1 MHEFTHTHTHTHT
14 KAMQELQGAVDTARA
29 SLAAKETH
37 TALLQTDVAVLHSE
51 LQELRV
57 TLADEVAAARLAALA
72 HKTKG
77 KQKQDRANEEDTQK
91 DETGVSLAVGVCG
104 GYSGTDYSSADRVKA
119 SMAFVIE
126 SMQGAVMSLPVFLP
140 RSRSVSRARA
150 HTHTR
155 THTPGAVVSV
165 GKNIQDGPKSAGTAG
180 NTEPAA
186 VYACNERGTITE
198 AIVNTGTDTAAV

>member
-1 MHEFTHTHTHTHT
+1 
-14 KAMQELQGAVDTARA
+14 MQELQGAVDTARA

-126 SMQGAVMSLPVFLP
+126 SMQGAVLSLPVFLP
-140 RSRSVSRARA
+140 RLLHTRSLSRARTRTHA
-150 HTHTR
+150 HTHQEPLYLWARIFR
-155 THTPGAVVSV
+155 TGRRVQGSRATQTP
-165 GKNIQDGPKSAGTAG
+165 QP
-180 NTEPAA
+180 
-186 VYACNERGTITE
+186 YAH
-198 AIVNTGTDTAAV
+198 AMSQVPS